1 MNKEELKTLLDA
13 LFPEATVDDTSVNT
27 MRSRLPHDPRAGL
40 GYAVRQTEGDKKIM
54 ETVRRLDGSD
64 RKTAAMNNSEV
75 HRTLDRSATTHA
87 RANSSLSKPS
97 SSSSSRGLE
106 PQSKLTSKPSSMSFF
121 DRILRKIKR

>member
-75 HRTLDRSATTHA
+75 HRTLDRSAATHA
-87 RANSSLSKPS
+87 RANSSLSKP
-97 SSSSSRGLE
+97 SSSSRGLE
-106 PQSKLTSKPSSMSFF
+106 PQSKLTSKPSSVSFF